1 VIKESKPVIATADIS
16 LLKKTITFYLNKNNT
31 LENRSELEE
40 LVKLFHRLGRLEE
53 QHGRSKA
60 I

>member
-1 VIKESKPVIATADIS
+1 VIKESKPVIATADIP

-53 QHGRSKA
+53 
-60 I
+60 